1 MTNDTNS
8 DEYLWFA
15 MSSPFNKE
23 FVAKKLL
30 DSKGIENFIPMCYR
44 VMKKR
49 DGRKVR
55 ELVPAIHNLIF
66 VHTTRDIIQETKKGI
81 SYLQYLTRRDGTQ
94 NIPITVPTE
103 DMNQF
108 MAVTRTCNE
117 ELLYLEPEEI
127 NLTKGTPVRIL
138 GGPFDGIEGI
148 FVKVKGVRSKRV
160 VVLLPGVTAVATAE
174 IKPDLIEVIKPS
186 EK

>member
-1 MTNDTNS
+1 MTNNTNS

-15 MSSPFNKE
+15 VSSPFHKE
-23 FVAKKLL
+23 FEAKKLL

-44 VMKKR
+44 VIKKR

-81 SYLQYLTRRDGTQ
+81 SYMQYLTRRDGTR
-94 NIPITVPTE
+94 NIPITVPTQE
-103 DMNQF
+103 MNQF
-108 MAVTRTCNE
+108 IAVTKNCNE

-127 NLTKGTPVRIL
+127 NLTKGTHVRIL
-138 GGPFDGIEGI
+138 GGPFDGVEGI
-148 FVKVKGVRSKRV
+148 FVKVKGIRSKRV
-160 VVLLPGVTAVATAE
+160 VILLPEVTAVATAE
-174 IKPDLIEVIKPS
+174 IKPDLIEVIK
-186 EK
+186 